1 MFVSIGSDWTQCTDA
16 STGHPYYWNIVT
28 KDVTWE
34 MPTEYQL
41 FLEHS
46 LQRNPH
52 SLKKWI
58 ICCTDDNAPYYFN
71 EVTREISWEKPDDF
85 IQTNTNPPNSN
96 INNGKN
102 NESTHLNSAN
112 NDTVS
117 GFEFKHKFHNFG
129 LVIGR

>member
-1 MFVSIGSDWTQCTDA
+1 MKYEYSLISVSICLDWTQCTDA

-41 FLEHS
+41 FLEQS
-46 LQRNPH
+46 SQRNPH

-58 ICCTDDNAPYYFN
+58 ICYTDDNAPYYFN
-71 EVTREISWEKPDDF
+71 EVTREISWEKPHDF
-85 IQTNTNPPNSN
+85 IQTNTNPQ
-96 INNGKN
+96 NNNFNNHKN
-102 NESTHLNSAN
+102 NESMHLNSAN

-117 GFEFKHKFHNFG
+117 DFDSK
-129 LVIGR
+129 